1 MRSRQF
7 TGEEVAKVLIENRY
21 YPQDRTGS
29 HLQLRYEHPETGEVR
44 TVTVPMGGEIPT
56 GTLRNIARQCGA
68 EDFEAFC
75 AWIDRN
81 R

>member
-1 MRSRQF
+1 MARRQF
-7 TGEEVAKVLIENRY
+7 TGEEVAKVLIENHY
-21 YPQDRTGS
+21 YPQNRTGS
-29 HLQLRYEHPETGEVR
+29 HLQLRYEHPDGEVR

-56 GTLRNIARQCGA
+56 GTLRNIMEQAGG
-68 EDFEAFC
+68 EEFEEFC

>member
-1 MRSRQF
+1 M
-7 TGEEVAKVLIENRY
+7 
-21 YPQDRTGS
+21 
-29 HLQLRYEHPETGEVR
+29 H
-44 TVTVPMGGEIPT
+44 GEIPT

-75 AWIDRN
+75 AWTDRN